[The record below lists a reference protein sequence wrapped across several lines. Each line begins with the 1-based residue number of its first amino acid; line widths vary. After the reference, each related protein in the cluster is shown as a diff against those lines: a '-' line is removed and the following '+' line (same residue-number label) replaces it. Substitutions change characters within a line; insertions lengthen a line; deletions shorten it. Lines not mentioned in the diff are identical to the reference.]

1 MISLAT
7 AGIIIP
13 IVLVIKE
20 GAAKLLLY
28 IYLMYMACMHMLT

>member
-13 IVLVIKE
+13 IALIIKG
-20 GAAKLLLY
+20 GAAKLSLY
-28 IYLMYMACMHMLT
+28 IYLMYMACIDMLT